1 VNLNVVAKGAEAV
14 ELPRDGSAEFKAE
27 VQRVQQELVAKFA
40 WTAQH
45 DGVVYRHDPA
55 SLRPLDDS
63 TFNRVSRAGHAFFYL
78 DKSGKRRCFYYRL
91 QEIVSALDD
100 PDLDFGFTFAEA
112 VEFLPGQAPVTKDEL
127 NRTVLNLW
135 RAPEWKLDPASPE
148 PTIFLDHVRYLLD
161 GDRGAIDHVLDFIA
175 HLVQRPE
182 QRINHA
188 LLLTSEAKGI
198 GKSTL
203 GLIIRRLVDEKNSG
217 VAQSKDL
224 KSQFDGWLM
233 GKVAIQVDE
242 VYEYGNWDLANKLK
256 PLITE
261 PTVSVNMKYGPQMI
275 VRNCA
280 RFIMFS
286 NHAAPVDLE
295 DGDRRYFVFDSKA
308 QPRDAGYYEA
318 LNAYLDSHAGMNEI
332 FSWLMR
338 RDLTAFKPFAPP
350 PMTEA
355 KRKIIEAS
363 GNPLRRYVRDAVES
377 GHFYNTL
384 GAEFTRDE
392 LERQLVKDG
401 YGAQSKNTK
410 ELKAAIEEAGV
421 TKIRKNVGGQR
432 RHIYRLPN
440 ADVLLAEVELAEF

>member
-1 VNLNVVAKGAEAV
+1 VSLVVKDTEAV
-14 ELPRDGSAEFKAE
+14 ELPKEDSEEFVAQ
-27 VQRVQQELVAKFA
+27 VRRVQQELVAKFA

-45 DGVVYRHDPA
+45 DGIVYRHDPA
-55 SLRPLDDS
+55 SLRPFDDH
-63 TFNRVSRAGHAFFYL
+63 TFNRVSRAGHSFFYL
-78 DKSGKRRCFYYRL
+78 DSKSKRRCFYYKM

-100 PDLDFGFTFAEA
+100 PDLDFGFTFVEA
-112 VEFLPGQAPVTKDEL
+112 VEFLPGQEPVTKDEL
-127 NRTVLNLW
+127 ERTVLNLW
-135 RAPEWKLDPASPE
+135 RAPEWKSDSSSPA
-148 PTIFLDHVRYLLD
+148 PTIFLDHVRYLFD
-161 GDRGAIDHVLDFIA
+161 GDQVAIDHALDFIA
-175 HLVQRPE
+175 HLVQRPQE
-182 QRINHA
+182 RVNHA

-203 GLIIRRLVDEKNSG
+203 GLIIRRLIGEKNSG

-286 NHAAPVDLE
+286 NHTAPVDLE

-308 QPRDAGYYEA
+308 QPKSADYYEA
-318 LNAYLDSHAGMNEI
+318 LNAYIYSQEGMSEVY
-332 FSWLMR
+332 SWLKR
-338 RDLTAFKPFAPP
+338 RDLSGFKPFAPP

-355 KRKIIEAS
+355 KQKIIKAS
-363 GNPLRRYVRDAVES
+363 GNPLRHYIKEAVES
-377 GHFYNTL
+377 GHLFATL
-384 GAEFTRDE
+384 GAKFTFDT
-392 LERQLVKDG
+392 LERQLAKDG
-401 YGAQSKNTK
+401 YGAQSKNRR
-410 ELKAAIEEAGV
+410 ELAAALEGAGV
-421 TKIRKNVGGQR
+421 TKTRKPVGKQR
-432 RHIYRLPN
+432 RSVYSLPN
-440 ADVLLAEVELAEF
+440 ADELEAEPDQRDF